1 MVASRCTISLNLR
14 ASIGHVIRKEPHFA
28 SKQTFQAKYAYTKK
42 SKHSSSASKRR
53 IVCRSTNIPPQ
64 PRTKRP
70 DYFRFARVST
80 FCLKAITVVIHEY
93 RHEFGAA
100 CISPPTSRPSSCPRR
115 GRSASASSPASDS
128 FSPNPDEWQGKV
140 SALLQ
145 VFVVHLR
152 IVQNQPYNTN

>member
-1 MVASRCTISLNLR
+1 MCTSSLKLEQV
-14 ASIGHVIRKEPHFA
+14 SGTYLIREEPILA
-28 SKQTFQAKYAYTKK
+28 SKHSGKYAYNTKK

-100 CISPPTSRPSSCPRR
+100 CISPPTSRPSSSPRR
-115 GRSASASSPASDS
+115 GRSASASSPATDS
-128 FSPNPDEWQGKV
+128 FNPNPDQWEGKV
-140 SALLQ
+140 STLPQ
-145 VFVVHLR
+145 IFVVYLR
-152 IVQNQPYNTN
+152 IVQSKQKK